1 VSRRERVE
9 RDGFVARLRSDR
21 ASERLL
27 ERALELATSAA
38 RDSRILAEL
47 FEAAGESAWIKGD
60 HLPGK
65 ARWRHTLAG
74 VLGRASP
81 REREFER
88 LKWLRARLF
97 RAPKPLAAGSL
108 RAGGVLRYQFLVLA
122 PLPAHETL
130 AHAWSN
136 ASSAERAELVDE
148 LSREIARLHAL
159 HFVHRNLFFRN
170 LLVDRSPRKLEGDPR
185 RLVFIDPW
193 RGGEALPRRGVSY
206 DLGALMV
213 DAAEHWDFDAQR
225 RFFAGYFEQRALQG
239 LPAHAATLL
248 PSVAMHHRAL
258 ARRAK
263 RSAVWDWRRLASAL
277 PRTESDR
284 DDAN

>member
-1 VSRRERVE
+1 MSRRERVE
-9 RDGFVARLRSDR
+9 RDGFVARLRCDT
-21 ASERLL
+21 ASEPLV
-27 ERALELATSAA
+27 ERSLELATNAA
-38 RDSRILAEL
+38 RAQRVLAEPL
-47 FEAAGESAWIKGD
+47 EAAGESAWIKGD

-65 ARWRHTLAG
+65 ARWRHTFAG
-74 VLGRASP
+74 VLGRGSP

-97 RAPKPLAAGSL
+97 RAPKPLVAGSL

-130 AHAWSN
+130 GSAWRD

-148 LSREIARLHAL
+148 LAREIARLHAL

-185 RLVFIDPW
+185 RLILIDPW

-213 DAAEHWDFDAQR
+213 DAAAQWDFDAQS
-225 RFFAGYFEQRALQG
+225 RFFATYFEQRTLQG
-239 LPAHAATLL
+239 LPADAAKLL
-248 PSVAMHHRAL
+248 PSAGLHHRAL

-263 RSAVWDWRRLASAL
+263 CNEAWDWRRLASEL
-277 PRTESDR
+277 LRTESAR
-284 DDAN
+284 ESAS